1 MGSLSLLCS
10 LPMACLRALK
20 VSREL
25 EALQLL
31 GRSTLVDL
39 FDALGC
45 SSSWL
50 RSDSTA
56 CSSCSKIL
64 SASSSTFVLHRG
76 GFELGTSINRV
87 TYLALRS
94 SRSKCR
100 NRSLPLAER

>member
-39 FDALGC
+39 FDVLGC
-45 SSSWL
+45 SCSWL

-76 GFELGTSINRV
+76 VFELGTIYQQS
-87 TYLALRS
+87 YLLGIEVQQIEVS
-94 SRSKCR
+94 Q
-100 NRSLPLAER
+100 SLTAIG